1 MESGNFRMK
10 VQVFKMTGTGFQD
23 HKIRYGEDFH
33 DYNFRWNKLTNVF
46 GSQNSSTRV
55 LENNFLH
62 QKWAS
67 ENQALSTLR
76 KSWTCI
82 L

>member
-1 MESGNFRMK
+1 MCFIR
-10 VQVFKMTGTGFQD
+10 D
-23 HKIRYGEDFH
+23 HILIKDILTFH
-33 DYNFRWNKLTNVF
+33 FLGLLSWNKLTIVF

-76 KSWTCI
+76 KSWTSI